1 MQGQIIEIISDT
13 HIVSSYGKKYD
24 CKCRGVFRKKGI
36 LPFVGDFCIF
46 DENQK
51 IIEHILPRKNE
62 LIRPKVSNIDQGII
76 VTSLKNPDFSINL
89 LDRFLTIME
98 IHQVKPIICI
108 TKKDLLSSS
117 ELQTV
122 QEILSYYEEIGYLI
136 VYNTEVEKIKELLE
150 NKTTVFTGQTGA
162 GKSTL
167 LNQIDSQLALQVGE
181 VSDALGRG
189 KHTTR
194 VVSLYEVC
202 GGKVLD
208 TPGFSAVDFHEY
220 SLEQIENSFIEF
232 SRYPCVYKDC
242 SHTREEEC
250 SVKRAVEEGKV
261 LKERYEDY
269 LKFIRRS

>member
-13 HIVSSYGKKYD
+13 HIVSSYGKKYY

-98 IHQVKPIICI
+98 IHQVRPIICI

-220 SLEQIENSFIEF
+220 SLEQIENSFVEF

-242 SHTREEEC
+242 SHTREGEC